1 MPKSAGTARR
11 DGCQRG
17 VSRNITPKPYLRPPQ
32 VPNGCLI
39 TTRMVDAGAVA
50 ADPGVPGKRTA
61 AWVAAVAV
69 PLLAFVLLL
78 VRPSA
83 DRIWESH
90 PAHFWTVLGAAA
102 ASVAVGWT
110 VSSAGRRRRDAR
122 LFLVSLAC
130 LSSAGFLALH
140 ALATPGV
147 LLGKNAGFELATP
160 VGLVIAS
167 AFAALSAVE
176 FGARGAGRVLRAAP
190 LLLGGLAA
198 ALAAWAMVSLAALPP
213 LDSPIAQE
221 QLDGWQLALAG
232 VGLAFYAVAAAG
244 YLRLYRRRG
253 ARFVIAVT
261 VAFALLAEAMIVIA
275 WARNWHA
282 SWWEWHLLMLAS
294 FLLVAE
300 SARTEWHEERFSAIY
315 LDETLAGA
323 RDVSVLLAD
332 LSGFTSFSERHEPD
346 RVAAMLNAYF
356 GAIVPLME
364 RERGEV
370 HQIVGDELM
379 VIFNKQGDTPDHPLR
394 AARAA
399 LTLLRTAETV
409 ARPDWPRFR
418 VGVNSGDALA
428 AVVGGATGH
437 RKHGIVGDT
446 VNVAARLEQAAEPA
460 TVILGA
466 ATYERLPIET
476 RADRLPPL
484 DAKGKAEPVEA
495 YRLHS
500 LGTTNAMTETDE
512 TPRED
517 DRNEEIDESPAPDP
531 EEGGDAEDDPGAD

>member
-1 MPKSAGTARR
+1 M
-11 DGCQRG
+11 
-17 VSRNITPKPYLRPPQ
+17 VRP
-32 VPNGCLI
+32 VWI
-39 TTRMVDAGAVA
+39 A
-50 ADPGVPGKRTA
+50 ALA
-61 AWVAAVAV
+61 APAAVFAI
-69 PLLAFVLLL
+69 LLA
-78 VRPSA
+78 RPQA
-83 DRIWESH
+83 DRIWENH
-90 PAHFWTVLGAAA
+90 PAHFWTVLTAAGA
-102 ASVAVGWT
+102 SFAVGWA

-130 LSSAGFLALH
+130 LASAGFLGLH

-160 VGLVIAS
+160 VGLAIAS
-167 AFAALSAVE
+167 AFAAVSAVE
-176 FGARGAGRVLRAAP
+176 FGPLASGKLLRLAP
-190 LLLGGLAA
+190 A
-198 ALAAWAMVSLAALPP
+198 ALAALPFVLAWWGIVSLASVPP
-213 LDSPIAQE
+213 LDAPLATE
-221 QLDGWQLALAG
+221 ELNGWQLALAG
-232 VGLAFYAVAAAG
+232 VGIGFYSLAAFAS
-244 YLRLYRRRG
+244 LRLYRRRG

-323 RDVSVLLAD
+323 RDVSVVLAD

-370 HQIVGDELM
+370 LQIVGDELM
-379 VIFNKQGDTPDHPLR
+379 AIFNKQGDTPDHPLR

-428 AVVGGATGH
+428 AVVGGA
-437 RKHGIVGDT
+437 
-446 VNVAARLEQAAEPA
+446 
-460 TVILGA
+460 
-466 ATYERLPIET
+466 
-476 RADRLPPL
+476 
-484 DAKGKAEPVEA
+484 
-495 YRLHS
+495 
-500 LGTTNAMTETDE
+500 
-512 TPRED
+512 
-517 DRNEEIDESPAPDP
+517 
-531 EEGGDAEDDPGAD
+531 